1 MKYLIAYKQ
10 DENTYLYVKTI
21 GENIETTLFYANA
34 LNFINYKNA
43 KNISTF
49 LNEYDEKNNYIII
62 KYEFS
67 LEEEE

>member
-21 GENIETTLFYANA
+21 GEKIETTLFYANA